1 MYYFC
6 IIYQKYAFT
15 RGALKDNPEP
25 LTDMRRGGVAI
36 ILGII
41 LLSSVLC
48 QFNNDSNNSIELDK
62 NYLQFSNS
70 DVIITFSNGPS
81 NGQSITGVFTV
92 SFSLGGTGTVSSL
105 LVEIS
110 DGVSWTT
117 VTNLTSSPWLTY
129 LDSTSYSNGS
139 YTLRA
144 TAYDSTAE
152 ESVVEI
158 SNPFT
163 IDNQVPEITIFT
175 VLNPNIGTGISAND
189 RAWFNI
195 ESTGTLEFRWG
206 AIDDDL
212 LRASLVNVPG
222 PSTPSNDGP
231 GSIAYGWD
239 WASGNMQEGT
249 WNPRITVYDD
259 SGLSAS
265 ETIFIGIDRTGPSHS
280 SITVEDNSNWHD
292 TSTITLSGL
301 INNADDGQGS
311 GIDFSEISIGGQTW
325 TSTTSNTYDL
335 TLSEGINSVSVRAT
349 DRVGNVGPVSQ
360 LNIQIDTENPE
371 EIGWNVEQITTD
383 RIGPV
388 PVEFSALDSTS
399 GIDTSASYIEY
410 GFDSNGVGQTP
421 DLSGSWQQIS
431 TTGLSGVVAQSS
443 WITKS
448 RQYLMLRAHVFD
460 LAGNSI
466 TTSPAS
472 YQILPSLDFS
482 WNTSET
488 NLDRL
493 IVKPGQNSGNVTI
506 TSLLESSE
514 NYGGGVT
521 VQLESAP
528 ADRTSAVSWTVLESR
543 TLGSGTLSD
552 SSELLIWNYTVPSS
566 GQYDLR
572 LVIDP
577 NNVID
582 EYDESNNKNHMVVTG
597 ATISSIID
605 APSFAPSI
613 LMLIITSL
621 FISFIS
627 NRTRD

>member
-1 MYYFC
+1 M
-6 IIYQKYAFT
+6 
-15 RGALKDNPEP
+15 KDNPES
-25 LTDMRRGGVAI
+25 LIDMRRVGVAI

-41 LLSSVLC
+41 LLSPIIC
-48 QFNNDSNNSIELDK
+48 QIENNSYPPSELTE
-62 NYLQFSNS
+62 NISQFTNS
-70 DVIITFSNGPS
+70 DVTITYSNGPS
-81 NGQSITGVFTV
+81 NGQSVTGLFTV

-110 DGVSWTT
+110 DGVTWTT
-117 VTNLTSSPWLTY
+117 VTNLTSSPWLTH
-129 LDSTSYSNGS
+129 LDTTTYTNGT

-144 TAYDSTAE
+144 TAFDATAE
-152 ESVVEI
+152 ENVVET

-175 VLNPNIGTGISAND
+175 VLNPVTGTGDSAND

-222 PSTPSNDGP
+222 PSTPPNDGP
-231 GSIAYGWD
+231 GSISYGWD
-239 WASGNMQEGT
+239 WSSGNMQEGT

-259 SGLSAS
+259 SGLTAS
-265 ETIFIGIDRTGPSHS
+265 ETIFIGIDRTGPSLNS
-280 SITVEDNSNWHD
+280 VTVQDNSNWHD

-301 INNADDGQGS
+301 IISADDGQGS
-311 GIDFSEISIGGQTW
+311 GVDFSEVSTDGVTW
-325 TSTTSNTYDL
+325 TSTTSDTYSL
-335 TLSEGINSVSVRAT
+335 TLSEGINTVSVRAT
-349 DRVGNVGPVSQ
+349 DRVGNVGPEAQ
-360 LNIQIDTENPE
+360 LTIQIDTENPE

-388 PVEFSALDSTS
+388 TVEFSALDSTS

-431 TTGLSGVVAQSS
+431 STGLTGVVAQSS
-443 WITKS
+443 WVTKS

-472 YQILPSLDFS
+472 YQILPSLDLS
-482 WNTSET
+482 WNISET

-493 IVKPGQNSGNVTI
+493 IVKPGESSGNVTI
-506 TSLLESSE
+506 TSLLETSE
-514 NYGGGVT
+514 SYGGGVT

-582 EYDESNNKNHMVVTG
+582 EFDESNNKNHMVVTG

-605 APSFAPSI
+605 APSFAPSL
-613 LMLIITSL
+613 LMIIITSL
-621 FISFIS
+621 FISFVA

>member
-1 MYYFC
+1 
-6 IIYQKYAFT
+6 
-15 RGALKDNPEP
+15 
-25 LTDMRRGGVAI
+25 MRRVGVAI

-48 QFNNDSNNSIELDK
+48 QLENDSNPSSELVD
-62 NYLQFSNS
+62 NVSLFSNS
-70 DVIITFSNGPS
+70 DVTITYSNGPS
-81 NGQSITGVFTV
+81 NGQSVTGLFTV

-110 DGVSWTT
+110 DGVTWTT
-117 VTNLTSSPWLTY
+117 VTNLTSSPWLTH
-129 LDSTSYSNGS
+129 LDSTSYDNGT

-152 ESVVEI
+152 ESVVQT
-158 SNPFT
+158 SNSFT

-175 VLNPNIGTGISAND
+175 VLNPMIGTGNSAND
-189 RAWFNI
+189 RAWFDI

-222 PSTPSNDGP
+222 PSTPPNDGP
-231 GSIAYGWD
+231 GTIAYGWD
-239 WASGNMQEGT
+239 WSSGNMQEGT

-259 SGLSAS
+259 SGLTAS
-265 ETIFIGIDRTGPSHS
+265 ETIFIGIDRTGPSLS
-280 SITVEDNSNWHD
+280 SVTVQGNSNWHD

-301 INNADDGQGS
+301 IISADDGQGS
-311 GIDFSEISIGGQTW
+311 GIDFSEISTDGTSW
-325 TSTTSNTYDL
+325 TSTTSDSYVL
-335 TLSEGINSVSVRAT
+335 TLNEGINSVSVRAT
-349 DRVGNVGPVSQ
+349 DRVGNVGPISQ
-360 LNIQIDTENPE
+360 LSIQIDTENPE

-388 PVEFSALDSTS
+388 PVEFSAIDSTS

-482 WNTSET
+482 WNISET

-493 IVKPGQNSGNVTI
+493 IVKPGENSGNVTI
-506 TSLLESSE
+506 TSLIESSE
-514 NYGGGVT
+514 SYGGGVT
-521 VQLESAP
+521 IQLESAP

-566 GQYDLR
+566 GQFDLR

-577 NNVID
+577 NNLID

-597 ATISSIID
+597 ASISSIID

-613 LMLIITSL
+613 MMLIITSL
-621 FISFIS
+621 FISYIS

>member
-1 MYYFC
+1 M
-6 IIYQKYAFT
+6 
-15 RGALKDNPEP
+15 KDNPEP
-25 LTDMRRGGVAI
+25 LTYMRRGGVAI

-41 LLSSVLC
+41 VLSSVLL
-48 QFNNDSNNSIELDK
+48 QIENNTNYQTELIENNPMLST
-62 NYLQFSNS
+62 S
-70 DVIITFSNGPS
+70 DVTITYSNGPDS
-81 NGQSITGVFTV
+81 GESVTGLFTV
-92 SFSLGGTGTVSSL
+92 SFSLGGSGTVSSL

-110 DGVSWTT
+110 DGTTWTT
-117 VTNLTSSPWLTY
+117 VANLTSSPWLTY
-129 LDSTSYSNGS
+129 LDSTSYSNGTYS
-139 YTLRA
+139 LRA
-144 TAYDSTAE
+144 TAYDSTVE
-152 ESVVEI
+152 EDVVEI
-158 SNPFT
+158 SNTFT

-175 VLNPNIGTGISAND
+175 VLNPDIGTGTSAND

-195 ESTGTLEFRWG
+195 DSSGTLEFRWG

-222 PSTPSNDGP
+222 PSTPANDGP

-239 WASGNMQEGT
+239 WSSGNMQEGT

-265 ETIFIGIDRTGPSHS
+265 ETIFIGIDRTGPSLNS
-280 SITVEDNSNWHD
+280 VTVQDNSNWYD
-292 TSTITLSGL
+292 SSTVTLTGL
-301 INNADDGQGS
+301 IVSADDGLGC
-311 GIDFSEISIGGQTW
+311 GIDFSEISTDGNTW
-325 TSTTSNTYDL
+325 TSTTSDTYDL
-335 TLSEGINSVSVRAT
+335 TLNEGINTISVRAT
-349 DRVGNVGPVSQ
+349 DRVGNIGPVSQ

-399 GIDTSASYIEY
+399 GIDTTASYIEY

-443 WITKS
+443 WVTKS

-482 WNTSET
+482 WNISET

-528 ADRTSAVSWTVLESR
+528 ADRTSSVSWTILESR
-543 TLGSGTLSD
+543 TLSSGTLSD
-552 SSELLIWNYTVPSS
+552 SNELLIWNYTVPNS

-597 ATISSIID
+597 ASISSIID

-613 LMLIITSL
+613 LMLIFTSML
-621 FISFIS
+621 ISYIS